1 MTPSARLVAQA
12 LIHNPSLREIAVR
25 DLAKRL
31 NVPILP
37 TLEGVSALVRFT
49 KTIGLHG
56 LPQAQLE
63 TIHSDPQLE
72 RKIAPTM
79 SFDEALY
86 TFGSVANG
94 PVYTPSPIRSA
105 GSWIDDARKAIPSN
119 SSNSSESDYKV
130 DPDLDKKAAPCSVIH
145 QVPSTWTPPSSESDA
160 WFDTTP
166 TIDLPIGD
174 GSTRTGRNQWRPQN
188 LFPFIHIVPRNDLP
202 QDAYAPVKICEL
214 AIQDPAAYKQVLN
227 PINPHLAPEWCEQV
241 YDTINIPWT
250 FAQLLLADYPTFPI
264 FMDPGLRGKT
274 PPSPG
279 PLPSKPSKD
288 LPWIPIIGGGL
299 FALWLVFGR
308 KKREGQ
314 A

>member
-12 LIHNPSLREIAVR
+12 LIHNPSLRGVAVR
-25 DLAKRL
+25 ELSKRL

-37 TLEGVSALVRFT
+37 TLEGVSALVRFA
-49 KTIGLHG
+49 KVIGLHG
-56 LPQAQLE
+56 LPQAQLD

-94 PVYTPSPIRSA
+94 PVYTPYPIRST
-105 GSWIDDARKAIPSN
+105 GSWLDDAKKAIPSN
-119 SSNSSESDYKV
+119 PGEPDYKV
-130 DPDLDKKAAPCSVIH
+130 DPDLDKKAAPCDVIH
-145 QVPSTWTPPSSESDA
+145 HVPNTWQPPASEPGG
-160 WFDTTP
+160 WFDLTP

-174 GSTRTGRNQWRPQN
+174 ASTRMGRNQWRPQN

-202 QDAYAPVKICEL
+202 KDAYAPVKIAEL
-214 AIQDPAAYKQVLN
+214 AIQDAAAYKDTIN

-241 YDTINIPWT
+241 GDTINIPWS
-250 FAQLLLADYPTFPI
+250 FAQFLLADYPSFPI

-274 PPSPG
+274 PPVPG
-279 PLPSKPSKD
+279 PTPSKPEKKD
-288 LPWIPIIGGGL
+288 VPWLVLGAGGL

-308 KKREGQ
+308 KKGGG
-314 A
+314 